1 MRDFHYNEI
10 YLCKHNLGVIQPGF
24 TVITLGTSL
33 RGDDNIAKVLV
44 DSLDAQTKQ
53 NLCIFNLGEFT
64 NYLSYCLHGHQAM
77 LIIDAVYNK
86 NPPSRKDNVVII
98 ELHNILKNKADM
110 AVLTSHGFSFLDE
123 LVILA
128 SQNQLPGLAYFFGV
142 EINSCLGY
150 NTLSNET
157 QNDFPDVSIKLA
169 SLIAEVKALL
179 LKNQP
184 YYA

>member
-86 NPPSRKDNVVII
+86 NTPGSEDNVNII
-98 ELHNILKNKADM
+98 ELHNILKNRSDM
-110 AVLTSHGFSFLDE
+110 AVLSSHGFSFLDE
-123 LVILA
+123 LIILA
-128 SQNQLPGLAYFFGV
+128 SQNQLPSLAYFFGV

-157 QNDFPDVSIKLA
+157 QNNFPQISNKLA
-169 SLIAEVKALL
+169 CLIAEVKALL

-184 YYA
+184 FYA